1 MVRWQPLARTAGE
14 LLAFLAIIVGG
25 ATLVGW
31 ANEAFTGAVGVVAT
45 VGLFIAIVAA
55 ALGLLWL
62 TGPQSWSTPESTLAG
77 VGGTLGFLTVAFFLD
92 VSPALGAA
100 VGAGVGAIAG
110 IGARRARPFAGRA

>member
-31 ANEAFTGAVGVVAT
+31 ANEAFTGVAGVVAT
-45 VGLFIAIVAA
+45 VGLFVAIVAA

-62 TGPQSWSTPESTLAG
+62 TGPKSWLTPESTLAG
-77 VGGTLGFLTVAFFLD
+77 VGGTLGFLSVAFSAS
-92 VSPALGAA
+92 VSPALGAG
-100 VGAGVGAIAG
+100 VGAGLGAIAG
-110 IGARRARPFAGRA
+110 IGARRARLFAGRA